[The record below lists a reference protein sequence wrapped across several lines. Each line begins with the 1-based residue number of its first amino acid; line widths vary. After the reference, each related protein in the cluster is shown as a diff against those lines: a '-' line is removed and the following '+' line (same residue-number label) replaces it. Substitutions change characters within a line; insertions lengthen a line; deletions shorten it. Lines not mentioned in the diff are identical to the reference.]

1 MPSIEV
7 TIAAVASQPTQV
19 STTALSACVAILQGD
34 DGNSNPTFVGDSGMA
49 TDGSEGIRLHNSAT
63 VAEKLT
69 IGPFSG
75 GDPISLQDLYI
86 VGTEGEI
93 VNIFYLQW

>member
-7 TIAAVASQPTQV
+7 TIAAVGSQPTRV
-19 STTALSACVAILQGD
+19 SSTALSACLVILQGD
-34 DGNSNPTFVGDSGMA
+34 DGNSNPAFVGDNGMA

-69 IGPFSG
+69 LGPFSG
-75 GDPISLQDLYI
+75 GDPIDLRDLSI

-93 VNIFYLQW
+93 VNVFYEQW